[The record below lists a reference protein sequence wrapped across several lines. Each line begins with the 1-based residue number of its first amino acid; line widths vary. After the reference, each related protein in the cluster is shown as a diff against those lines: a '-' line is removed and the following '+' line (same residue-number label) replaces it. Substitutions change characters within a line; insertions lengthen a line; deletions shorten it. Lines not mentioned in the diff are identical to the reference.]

1 MHYILSYY
9 LCTISKTFLTMTH
22 LKSPAKNTKI
32 RGPRPA
38 SRSLAEVQKGESQPS
53 SQSNLSGWPKNRRLK
68 HVETMA
74 AMACS
79 YGKSSKKIDNPLK
92 MDENGYLWNHPHDKF
107 ISMGTSLEEKKLWF
121 FWPSRYRDGF
131 CLKAIW
137 KVFSCQARRRKWKN
151 VKNKFTAQNLPKHL
165 LFHWA
170 SPARLPG
177 WGWTVGAPAGTSR

>member
-1 MHYILSYY
+1 MYNIKNVFDYE
-9 LCTISKTFLTMTH
+9 TFEITCQEYKDTGAQTCQQIFGWGPKGRVAAVFPIQPQRMTE
-22 LKSPAKNTKI
+22 KST
-32 RGPRPA
+32 
-38 SRSLAEVQKGESQPS
+38 
-53 SQSNLSGWPKNRRLK
+53 
-68 HVETMA
+68 VET
-74 AMACS
+74 CWNH
-79 YGKSSKKIDNPLK
+79 GCHGLFLWKIFKKIDNPLK